1 MTARGLAL
9 DDAAWSSPWRTRRVL
24 DKAVLSLGLLGCAV
38 LLPPLPGGALAGVA
52 ALVLMLGPAR
62 VRPRLLLRCLVA
74 PLVFVLVG
82 AVSVLLTVGW
92 DGGPT
97 IGLAPQMLPTA
108 GGLFVRAT
116 AGALAMFL
124 LATTTPMIDLL
135 ASLRRAHVPDPLVE
149 VSSLVYRMVFV
160 LLESVRSIREAQ
172 EARLGSASRQ
182 AAMRSASTLMAGTLV
197 RAWSRARRMEDGL
210 AGRGYVDALPTLDP
224 PRHAS
229 PRFVAASVMLVAV
242 IVVTSLGTTSLA
254 ASSLAVPGGPLAA
267 LVPGGV
273 S

>member
-9 DDAAWSSPWRTRRVL
+9 DDAAWASPWRTRRVL

-38 LLPPLPGGALAGVA
+38 ALPPLPGGVLAGA
-52 ALVLMLGPAR
+52 CALLLMLGPAR
-62 VRPRLLLRCLVA
+62 VRPRLLLRCLAA

-82 AVSVLLTVGW
+82 TVSVLVTVGW

-97 IGLAPQMLPTA
+97 VGWAPSMLPTA
-108 GGLFVRAT
+108 GTLVVRAT
-116 AGALAMFL
+116 SGALAMFL
-124 LATTTPMIDLL
+124 LATTTPMVDLF
-135 ASLRRAHVPDPLVE
+135 AGLRRLGIPDPLVE
-149 VSSLVYRMVFV
+149 VASLTYRMVFV

-172 EARLGSASRQ
+172 EARLGSASRA
-182 AAMRSASTLMAGTLV
+182 AAMRSASTLVAGTLV

-229 PRFVAASVMLVAV
+229 PRFLAASVVLVAV
-242 IVVTSLGTTSLA
+242 IA
-254 ASSLAVPGGPLAA
+254 ASPLLATVVPGGLA
-267 LVPGGV
+267 
-273 S
+273 